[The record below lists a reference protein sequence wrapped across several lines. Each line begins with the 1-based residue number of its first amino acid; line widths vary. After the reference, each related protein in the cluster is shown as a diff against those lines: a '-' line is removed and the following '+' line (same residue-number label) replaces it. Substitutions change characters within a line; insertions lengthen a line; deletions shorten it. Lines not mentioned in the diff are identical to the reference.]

1 MNKKKKAIAVVGD
14 FKFLRKYFSTFMT
27 CLTDEGNYKG
37 EVLVLT
43 SKITP
48 TFLIRSIH
56 KNSKV
61 KVLRFNNIK
70 FKKYIKK
77 RYLNLYT
84 SGQPNRFKTK
94 PFQWFKL
101 NLFDMKMQEWDRI
114 LYLDINL
121 TIHHDIN
128 NFLNIDPLNMFFAK
142 GDGYPDYVRTLESQF
157 DVDQPEMKLLRKRY
171 NLDDSK
177 YFQTGLM
184 YFDTSII
191 KTNTLSQLIDL
202 AHKYPICITNE
213 QGILNLFFQ
222 DNKSLYSEVPEYID
236 DYMIYY
242 YWKLADQ
249 NIIITKQL
257 VEQYK

>member
-14 FKFLRKYFSTFMT
+14 FKFLRKYFSTFMS

-77 RYLNLYT
+77 RYLNLNT
-84 SGQPNRFKTK
+84 SDQPNRFKTK

-142 GDGYPDYVRTLESQF
+142 ADGYPDYIRRLESQF
-157 DVDQPEMKLLRKRY
+157 DVDQPEIQLLRERY
-171 NLDDSK
+171 NLDDSR

-191 KTNTLSQLIDL
+191 QTDTLNQLIDL

-222 DNKSLYSEVPEYID
+222 DNNNLYNEVPEYID
-236 DYMIYY
+236 NYMIYY

-249 NIIITKQL
+249 DIIITKQL